1 MFVYINY
8 FLNLDPSLA
17 YKVKNRNSMTKT
29 AKQNLSYWQVKE
41 KKSPNLRDTIS
52 LDKLVYKLVMK
63 FLSIQSI

>member
-17 YKVKNRNSMTKT
+17 YKVKNTNSMTKT

-52 LDKLVYKLVMK
+52 LDKLVYTLVMK